1 MEKRTRRLLIWSF
14 CAVLLICVIVFAG
27 LATFMTGETRGTIT
41 SIRKIYA
48 SEINEQIQQKF
59 QTIVGLRL
67 DQVDSIIRSAPLEEA
82 EYSEDALEE
91 LSEMAESRSFTW
103 LGLYGEDGELVT
115 VYGEEMV
122 FEGEDDVQ
130 DLLDAYDCVIKRGIN
145 SSGEMVFLFGR
156 AARYEMGDG
165 RKSVALLAGVPMA
178 DINEAL
184 YLYTEDADTYSHVI
198 DMDGDFV
205 IRNADAVD
213 DENYFERIE
222 EDFETLNG
230 KTSDIYEA
238 ELRAAMENSEEYG
251 MTISVAGEE
260 RYIYCTPIS
269 IKPSWYLVTVMPEGV
284 IKQTVLDLDQLRIMS
299 ILGAL
304 AIILA
309 SMIFVFLRYYRLTQH
324 YVREMEEARK
334 EAIHANKAKSD
345 FLSSMSHDIRTP
357 MNAIMGM
364 TDIALKNQ
372 QDPRKVEDC
381 LQKIKL
387 SGRHLLGLINDV
399 LDMSKIESGKMTL
412 RMTHVSLREL
422 MDDIVNIVQPQIRA
436 KNQDFDIFIRNMIS
450 EDLICDGTRLSQVL
464 LNLLSNA
471 IKFTPEGGRID
482 VYVYQESCSLSDDL
496 STETRPGSAG
506 KYSRKHLRTAG
517 GDSAAQPEEVFSSEE
532 NFVRTHFIVED
543 NGIGMSEEF
552 QKTIYDMFARENSE
566 WVGRT
571 EGTGLGMAIT
581 KAIVDQ
587 FGGTI
592 DLQSEPGCGSR
603 FHVTLDFEKAQGTA
617 EMKLPPW
624 NILLVDDNEE
634 LCTSASESLAEL
646 GTNAEW
652 TVDGQEAV
660 RMIEAHHGKKEDYQF
675 ALIDWR
681 MPGMDG
687 IQTIREIRRRIGSR
701 IPIFLISAYDWSDIE
716 EEVRSAQID
725 GFISKPL
732 FKSTLYETLSRYA
745 DEVENETVKQTESQ
759 TNLAGKR
766 ILVAEDID
774 INWEIAEEI
783 LKLFEI
789 ETSHAVNGRE
799 CVDMFAQ
806 SAVGYYDAVMMDIQ
820 MPILNGYEAT
830 KQIRALD
837 RADSTLPILAMTAN
851 AFSSDVQECL
861 DCGMN
866 AHIAKPLDVKEMLT
880 VLRKYL

>member
-14 CAVLLICVIVFAG
+14 CAVLLICVVVFAG

-67 DQVDSIIRSAPLEEA
+67 DQVDSIIRSAPREEV
-82 EYSEDALEE
+82 EYSEEALKE
-91 LSEMAESRSFTW
+91 LIEMAESRSFTW

-115 VYGEEMV
+115 VYGEKMV

-165 RKSVALLAGVPMA
+165 KKSAALLAGVPME

-184 YLYTEDADTYSHVI
+184 YLYTEDADAYSHII

-205 IRNADAVD
+205 IQNADAVD
-213 DENYFERIE
+213 DENYFIRIE

-238 ELRAAMENSEEYG
+238 ELRAAMENKEEYG
-251 MTISVAGEE
+251 TTISVGGEE

-269 IKPSWYLVTVMPEGV
+269 IKSTWYLVTVMPEGV
-284 IKQTVLDLDQLRIMS
+284 IKQTILDLDQLRILS

-324 YVREMEEARK
+324 YVREMEDARK

-364 TDIALKNQ
+364 TEIALKNQ
-372 QDPRKVEDC
+372 QDPLKVEDC
-381 LQKIKL
+381 LQKIKI

-399 LDMSKIESGKMTL
+399 LDMSKIESGKMAM
-412 RMTHVSLREL
+412 RMAHVSLREL

-436 KNQDFDIFIRNMIS
+436 KNQEFDIILRNIIS

-471 IKFTPEGGRID
+471 MKFTPEGGRID
-482 VYVYQESCSLSDDL
+482 VYVFQESCPLRRESQMAAQS
-496 STETRPGSAG
+496 GSAG
-506 KYSRKHLRTAG
+506 KSSHPADGEAAARQEETAP
-517 GDSAAQPEEVFSSEE
+517 DEK

-543 NGIGMSEEF
+543 NGIGMSAEF
-552 QKTIYDMFARENSE
+552 QKTIYDMFARENSDRAGK
-566 WVGRT
+566 V

-592 DLQSEPGCGSR
+592 DLQSEPGRGSR
-603 FHVTLDFEKAQGTA
+603 FHVALDFEMAPQTAQ
-617 EMKLPPW
+617 MKLPPW
-624 NILLVDDNEE
+624 KILLVDDSEE

-646 GTNAEW
+646 GADAEW

-660 RMIEAHHGKKEDYQF
+660 RMIEARHGKKEDYQF

-687 IQTIREIRRRIGSR
+687 IQTIREIRTRIGSK

-716 EEVRSAQID
+716 EEVHSAQIE

-732 FKSTLYETLSRYA
+732 FKSTLYETLSRYT
-745 DEVENETVKQTESQ
+745 DEIEAETVKKEESQ
-759 TNLAGKR
+759 TELAGKR

-783 LKLFEI
+783 LKSFGI
-789 ETSHAVNGRE
+789 ETCRAVNGRD
-799 CVDMFAQ
+799 CVDLFAQ
-806 SAVGYYDAVMMDIQ
+806 SAVGYYDAILMDIQ

-837 RADSTLPILAMTAN
+837 RADCTLPILAMTAN
-851 AFSSDVQECL
+851 AFSSDVQESL

-866 AHIAKPLDVKEMLT
+866 AHIAKPLDVKEMIT